1 MNHATT
7 CKFCHKPITLQI
19 DDAYAELGDPYKLLS
34 LAACNECADVREL
47 RRLLE
52 ERIRK
57 VAMMVAAMDR
67 PKQEEKDLMRKNLL
81 VLCEKYSRMIA
92 RWHRM
97 EGMAFDAA
105 VVDDILTRPD
115 QWPVA
120 LRGLWGMF
128 RMWKREQ
135 EERLL

>member
-1 MNHATT
+1 MRHATT
-7 CKFCHKPITLQI
+7 CKFCRKPITLEI

-52 ERIRK
+52 DRVRK
-57 VAMMVAAMDR
+57 LAMTVAAMHH
-67 PKQEEKDLMRKNLL
+67 PKPEEIASVRKNLL

-105 VVDDILTRPD
+105 VVDDILNRPD

-128 RMWKREQ
+128 RIWKREQ
-135 EERLL
+135 ESRLL